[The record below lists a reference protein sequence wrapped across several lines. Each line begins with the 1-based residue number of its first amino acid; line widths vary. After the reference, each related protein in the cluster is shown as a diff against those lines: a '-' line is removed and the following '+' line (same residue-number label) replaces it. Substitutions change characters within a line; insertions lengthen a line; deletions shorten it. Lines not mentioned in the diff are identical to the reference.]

1 MICRLM
7 LQAER
12 RGPEPR
18 YNPLPAL
25 VNVVGSCSSTCAGW
39 DLPGSSVSSFTQASC
54 RAGLVDE

>member
-25 VNVVGSCSSTCAGW
+25 VNVVGSCSSTCAGR
-39 DLPGSSVSSFTQASC
+39 DARRQRELI
-54 RAGLVDE
+54 RADKLQG